1 MANKYIYAS
10 SLGCADH
17 ADFEVHFP
25 SQLLIKPYS
34 QIRCISCRINPSDNL
49 IEIDDTNDIF
59 YIGIDHWNKENSVIP
74 LMPVK
79 LNHGLYN
86 LIDGTSGQLSL
97 NAAIQEKVAEQLQPY
112 CMLRGGSECTMT
124 SSKLKLKLSTMQMYG
139 APTQALTDAV
149 EQYWSNYQ
157 IQALPFQA
165 LPFQLKVAHPIFEC
179 TKTQLTLLNSH
190 YGIKVQKNTDEPQY
204 YLSPPCVTGFTGG
217 TDASKFISHRYELD
231 FAVLADD
238 EEVGANKT
246 STNDYIRFY
255 FGDAT
260 SENFGGTWGHMKRY
274 KSNNNENLDNTFL
287 YSLEFNN
294 EYIVLRYWDVDG
306 TVDDYVKSMKAG
318 ST

>member
-1 MANKYIYAS
+1 
-10 SLGCADH
+10 
-17 ADFEVHFP
+17 
-25 SQLLIKPYS
+25 
-34 QIRCISCRINPSDNL
+34 
-49 IEIDDTNDIF
+49 
-59 YIGIDHWNKENSVIP
+59 
-74 LMPVK
+74 
-79 LNHGLYN
+79 
-86 LIDGTSGQLSL
+86 
-97 NAAIQEKVAEQLQPY
+97 
-112 CMLRGGSECTMT
+112 
-124 SSKLKLKLSTMQMYG
+124 MYG

-157 IQALPFQA
+157 IQALPFQE
-165 LPFQLKVAHPIFEC
+165 KVAQPIVEC
-179 TKTQLTLLNSH
+179 TKTQLTRLNTH

-260 SENFGGTWGHMKRY
+260 SENFGGTWGHMNRY

-306 TVDDYVKSMKAG
+306 TVNDYVKSMKAG
-318 ST
+318 STYRWIAIQDC